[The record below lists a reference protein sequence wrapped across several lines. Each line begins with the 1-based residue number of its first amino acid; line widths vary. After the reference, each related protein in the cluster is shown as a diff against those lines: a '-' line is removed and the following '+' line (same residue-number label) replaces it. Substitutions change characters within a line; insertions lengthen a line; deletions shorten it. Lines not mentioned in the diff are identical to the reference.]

1 MDRREPSPP
10 TNPAATCVYIT
21 RGTHKQLITTW
32 GLLHTAKAQIDLALD
47 GHPFKWLDHQTIITD
62 NQVKIQCHHLEDIM
76 ELDADPDIL
85 QDHEVRAV
93 ERFLSD
99 KPSATQPM
107 TRRERRKARIDAMK
121 GPTAQPS
128 ARPAPTERPG
138 PSNEYVPLM
147 TVAEQ
152 LGVDAKA
159 IRAAVRKANWTKP
172 GGSWVF
178 LESEIPAIRKLLR
191 M

>member
-1 MDRREPSPP
+1 
-10 TNPAATCVYIT
+10 
-21 RGTHKQLITTW
+21 LITTW

-99 KPSATQPM
+99 APSATQPM
-107 TRRERRKARIDAMK
+107 TRRERRKARIEAMT
-121 GPTAQPS
+121 GAS
-128 ARPAPTERPG
+128 PAPTPQSPPT
-138 PSNEYVPLM
+138 PSPASSDVYPANE
-147 TVAEQ
+147 VAEQ
-152 LGVDAKA
+152 LGVTPKQ
-159 IRAAVRKANWTKP
+159 VR
-172 GGSWVF
+172 
-178 LESEIPAIRKLLR
+178 IAIRKAKWTKLGSGWVFTEEEILQIKKLLKV
-191 M
+191 